1 MAELAHDATTCL
13 VCRAKAEAP
22 RRLVQALALFA
33 AGLCITSGILDLR
46 PATHTHRSTVAR
58 AHPVRAPEA
67 PRETRR
73 AGHARLRFVHAKSS
87 AAARDTAATALERDA
102 AVGVS
107 RSFFDGGVFT
117 TAARVAQW
125 RPQVVRAAQAAGV
138 DPNLLEAIV
147 WVESSGRADVTN
159 GTAVGLTQ
167 LRPWVARSFG
177 LHVDARHAAVLTRRI
192 ARSWHTRHTRQLR
205 HWRARYDERF
215 APAKELRA
223 TARYLAHAGAVL
235 GRDDLAV
242 QAYHVGISKLRGTSR
257 AYAELYFHGG
267 RVDDYALKVFAAKRI
282 LHLFRANRAALAFEA
297 QQQARKSSAE
307 EYLHPRSRTHRYA
320 TPGALL
326 RAEQH
331 RTLRLIPVQTRQTH
345 ILVGGALGG
354 EAHKFGRSRRLYR
367 ALRPAALDVLL
378 YIGKRV
384 HELSGARKPLIL
396 TSAVRDLKYQRVLT
410 HVNAN
415 AARSYSLHTAGYAFD
430 IARSYGSERQAR
442 AFQYV
447 LDRLTAANAIAYIR
461 ESAAIHITAASDAPA
476 KLRLLET
483 LG

>member
-13 VCRAKAEAP
+13 VCRAKADAP

-33 AGLCITSGILDLR
+33 AGLCVTTGILNLR
-46 PATHTHRSTVAR
+46 PAAHAR
-58 AHPVRAPEA
+58 AHRTEVAHAPVASA
-67 PRETRR
+67 DARR
-73 AGHARLRFVHAKSS
+73 GAQARLTFAHAQATEAART
-87 AAARDTAATALERDA
+87 AAAAALERDA
-102 AVGVS
+102 AVGMS
-107 RSFFDGGVFT
+107 RRFFDGTVFT

-125 RPQVVRAAQAAGV
+125 RPQVVRAARAAGV
-138 DPNLLEAIV
+138 DPNVLEAIV
-147 WVESSGRADVTN
+147 WVESSGRPDVTN
-159 GTAVGLTQ
+159 RSAAGLTQ
-167 LRPWVARSFG
+167 LTPWVARSMG
-177 LHVDARHAAVLTRRI
+177 LHVDARRAAVLTRRI
-192 ARSWHTRHTRQLR
+192 ARSWHVAHTRQLR

-215 APAKELRA
+215 APAKALRA
-223 TARYLAHAGAVL
+223 TAAYLAHARTVL

-242 QAYHVGISKLRGTSR
+242 EAYHVGVPRLRRTDAS
-257 AYAELYFHGG
+257 YAELYFNGG
-267 RVDDYALKVFAAKRI
+267 RVDDYALRVFAAERI
-282 LHLFRANRAALAFEA
+282 LHLYRANRAALAFEA
-297 QQQARKSSAE
+297 QQQARKNSGE
-307 EYLHPRSRTHRYA
+307 EYLHPLYRTHRFPS
-320 TPGALL
+320 PGSLL

-331 RTLRLIPVQTRQTH
+331 RVLRLIPVHTH
-345 ILVGGALGG
+345 RTHVLIGGALGG
-354 EAHKFGRSRRLYR
+354 EAHAFGRSRRLYR

-384 HELSGARKPLIL
+384 HALSNAREPLIL

-430 IARSYGSERQAR
+430 IARSYGSNRQAN

-461 ESAAIHITAASDAPA
+461 EAAAIHITVSSDARS